1 MYAAPPMP
9 RRASRK
15 SLMIHAVLFGALI
28 IAMFVWSTPG
38 PSALSGGI
46 RRMPSQ
52 NLQRLMSLRGGVDL
66 EALKK
71 RGNTLFQQGKFD
83 QAKEA
88 YTQALGSATDR
99 TDEMSLA
106 ILRNRAAANMKLGLY
121 KEAINDCTEVLKA
134 DKECSKAKLRR
145 AMAID
150 KMNDPSFYAMGY
162 RDCRELVH
170 EGEGAVGVDTFR
182 EVKRIEKRLRETHLK
197 SLKDEDLCKQCYDD
211 AMHCIEYQN
220 MNLIDWAIEDLT
232 VALDWIEQH
241 KENEFKNGSWAAKCL
256 ERRVEYYKQTS
267 NYDALIPDLNYLLE
281 LTPNDLKLRL
291 LRCQAYEAC
300 ERWQKCL
307 KEARNIVNSVYGPPD
322 WRQNMDAEGF
332 IKRMTFFV
340 EKIAGKKVDK

>member
-1 MYAAPPMP
+1 MFT
-9 RRASRK
+9 
-15 SLMIHAVLFGALI
+15 VCLF
-28 IAMFVWSTPG
+28 V
-38 PSALSGGI
+38 
-46 RRMPSQ
+46 Q
-52 NLQRLMSLRGGVDL
+52 
-66 EALKK
+66 ALKK

-121 KEAINDCTEVLKA
+121 KEAINDCTERKCFRI
-134 DKECSKAKLRR
+134 ESKFSLL
-145 AMAID
+145 
-150 KMNDPSFYAMGY
+150 
-162 RDCRELVH
+162 CQLVH

-232 VALDWIEQH
+232 VWILCLTFVKSAYTYSCRTYQVALDWIEQH

-291 LRCQAYEAC
+291 LRCQVLSSRLEHMDCADLLNLV
-300 ERWQKCL
+300 RPTRLVKGG
-307 KEARNIVNSVYGPPD
+307 RSV
-322 WRQNMDAEGF
+322 
-332 IKRMTFFV
+332 
-340 EKIAGKKVDK
+340 